1 MIAVWTIVLPTLT
14 GILCLV
20 FKSSRLTEWIHL
32 VGSTLTAGIGLY
44 IVYVVETS
52 GSITSTT
59 HLFYMDALSAII
71 VAIIS
76 IIGFAAALHSVGYV
90 RNEVMHGIFDHKQ
103 AKHYYFWFQL
113 FIGTMMMVTV
123 FNNLGLL
130 WVSIEAT
137 TIVSSFLIM
146 IYRKGE
152 ALEAAWKYLM
162 ICSAG
167 IVLALLGI
175 ILFYMSSIEALGSS
189 NQVLDWTVL
198 SNPHLHLQP
207 GLVKLGFVFIL
218 IGFGTKI
225 GLAPMHFWLPDAHSQ
240 APSPVSALLSGV
252 LLNCALLGLIRFGI
266 VAENTLGGH
275 FVQNLLIGFGLLSV
289 IAALPF
295 ILVQHDYKRMLAFST
310 VEHMGIIVLAIGIG
324 GVLGFSAAVLQMFNH
339 AMGKSLL
346 FLSSGNISQ
355 KYRSKHIAR
364 VSGVIHHMPFT
375 GITLLVGTLAIVG
388 VPPFSIFTSEF
399 AIFNAGFNEG
409 HTLVTSILILLIAII
424 FAAMI
429 FHINKMTFGGDIK
442 GRNITGELSRWSTI
456 PLLIPLAFVVTFGTY
471 EPNTVNV
478 LIHQATHIL
487 LGGRI

>member
-14 GILCLV
+14 SIFCVLSQNRRIV
-20 FKSSRLTEWIHL
+20 EWGHL
-32 VGSTLTAGIGLY
+32 VGSILTAGTGLY
-44 IVYVVETS
+44 LVYAVKIAGHIIS
-52 GSITSTT
+52 PN

-76 IIGFAAALHSVGYV
+76 IVGLAAALHSIGYV
-90 RNEVMHGIFDHKQ
+90 RNEVTHGVFDLTQ
-103 AKHYYFWFQL
+103 VRHYYFWFHL

-137 TIVSSFLIM
+137 TIVSSFLIV

-175 ILFYMSSIEALGSS
+175 ILFYMSSVQALGAS
-189 NQVLDWTVL
+189 NQMLDWTVL
-198 SNPHLHLQP
+198 SNPYLHLQP
-207 GLVKLGFVFIL
+207 GLVKLAFIFIL

-275 FVQNLLIGFGLLSV
+275 FIQHLLIGFGLLSI

-346 FLSSGNISQ
+346 FLSSGNINQ
-355 KYRSKHIAR
+355 KYRSKQIAR
-364 VSGVIHHMPFT
+364 VTGVIHDMPFT
-375 GITLLVGTLAIVG
+375 GIALFVGTLAIVG

-399 AIFNAGFNEG
+399 AIFNAGFHEG
-409 HTLVTSILILLIAII
+409 HGVVTSILILLIAAV

-429 FHINKMTFGGDIK
+429 FHINKMTFGVG
-442 GRNITGELSRWSTI
+442 GRERFLNAKLSRWSTV
-456 PLLIPLAFVVTFGTY
+456 PLLIPFIFVVVFGVY
-471 EPNTVNV
+471 EPNTADV
-478 LIHQATHIL
+478 LIHQATQIL
-487 LGGRI
+487 LGGKL